1 MRKKAVFFDA
11 DGTICDMKKGTP
23 DSAIEAVRALIDNGH
38 EAWLCTGR
46 SRAFVPWYLEQIPF
60 TGMIT
65 ACGSTIE
72 KDGKR
77 LFNKEMTPE
86 VAKLSVEVLRKYGLI
101 PVMEG
106 ADYMYYDKDEY
117 TDEVNWYAS
126 LITEALGD
134 KWRPIRGNED
144 CMQINKI
151 SAKMTAG
158 CDAEAALAVLSE
170 YYDIIRHE
178 GSSSFVGNTIELV
191 PKGFNK
197 AVGIAAVIRL
207 FDIPWEDTVVFGDS
221 NNDLAMFEYAA
232 TKVAM
237 GNASPKIQELAD
249 HVTSDMFHY
258 GIRDGLRYLKPVSY
272 THLQGYSAIEIIR
285 SFYGNDMYI
294 NVAEAVSGIPA
305 SWPGYDLTIG
315 VTGEKVQ
322 QIQEQLNAIAKA
334 YPAIPTVTVDGIYG
348 PATAASVKKF
358 QNVFGLPASGVVDYP
373 TWYKIQEIYVA
384 VTRIAELR

>member
-1 MRKKAVFFDA
+1 MMGRHGKMDKKAVFFDA

-23 DSAIEAVRALIDNGH
+23 DSAIEAVRALINNGH

-117 TDEVNWYAS
+117 TDEVNWYAG

-144 CMQINKI
+144 CMKINKI
-151 SAKMTAG
+151 SAKMMPG
-158 CDAEAALAVLSE
+158 CDEEAALSILGE

-207 FDIPWEDTVVFGDS
+207 FDIPWKDTVVFGDS

-232 TKVAM
+232 TRVAM
-237 GNASPKIQELAD
+237 GNASPKIQKLAD

-258 GIRDGLRYLKPVSY
+258 GIRDGLR
-272 THLQGYSAIEIIR
+272 HLNLI
-285 SFYGNDMYI
+285 
-294 NVAEAVSGIPA
+294 
-305 SWPGYDLTIG
+305 
-315 VTGEKVQ
+315 
-322 QIQEQLNAIAKA
+322 
-334 YPAIPTVTVDGIYG
+334 
-348 PATAASVKKF
+348 
-358 QNVFGLPASGVVDYP
+358 
-373 TWYKIQEIYVA
+373 
-384 VTRIAELR
+384 

>member
-1 MRKKAVFFDA
+1 MTSEDRKMSRKAVFFDA
-11 DGTICDMKKGTP
+11 DGTVCDMKKGVP
-23 DSAIEAVRALIDNGH
+23 DSAIEAIRALVNNGH
-38 EAWLCTGR
+38 EAWLCTGS
-46 SRAFVPWYLEQIPF
+46 SRAFVSWYLEQIPF
-60 TGMIT
+60 TGMIS

-86 VAKLSVEVLRKYGLI
+86 IAKLSVEVLRKYGLI

-106 ADYMYYDKDEY
+106 ADFMYYDKEEY

-126 LITEALGD
+126 LITESLGD

-144 CMQINKI
+144 CMRINKI

-158 CDAEAALAVLSE
+158 CDAEVALSILSE

-197 AVGIAAVIRL
+197 AGGIAAVIRL
-207 FDIPWEDTVVFGDS
+207 FDIPWEDTIVFGDS

-237 GNASPKIQELAD
+237 GNASPKIKELAD
-249 HVTSDMFHY
+249 YVTSDMFHY
-258 GIRDGLRYLKPVSY
+258 GIRDGLRYLK
-272 THLQGYSAIEIIR
+272 LI
-285 SFYGNDMYI
+285 
-294 NVAEAVSGIPA
+294 
-305 SWPGYDLTIG
+305 
-315 VTGEKVQ
+315 
-322 QIQEQLNAIAKA
+322 
-334 YPAIPTVTVDGIYG
+334 
-348 PATAASVKKF
+348 
-358 QNVFGLPASGVVDYP
+358 
-373 TWYKIQEIYVA
+373 
-384 VTRIAELR
+384 